1 MKRKKRKNK
10 SIYIICICLVLFFL
24 FIFSVC
30 IADVISSNKKFDVTN
45 IIVNNDYDVV
55 YDMGDSPII
64 NLSGEYISK
73 INQEIN
79 DYYSLNSNGD
89 KFDYD
94 FNVSEDTLSILLT
107 RHIIVENKEYIEYKS
122 YNIDLINMRDL
133 SYDEILNKFGV
144 TSDDL
149 SFFMKNKFLNY
160 YADLLDKGYLDGTKC
175 DFNCFL
181 VNCNFQDLDEDNVLY
196 IKKNHLYLYKFF
208 NIYTDYN
215 YNEYFSYDDFVFNV
229 K

>member
-1 MKRKKRKNK
+1 MEDIKMEHWTAEEYKNYTNK
-10 SIYIICICLVLFFL
+10 SAKKTKYRSYKT
-24 FIFSVC
+24 SV
-30 IADVISSNKKFDVTN
+30 DGHTFDSLKEAN
-45 IIVNNDYDVV
+45 YYNGLKLNDA
-55 YDMGDSPII
+55 
-64 NLSGEYISK
+64 
-73 INQEIN
+73 
-79 DYYSLNSNGD
+79 
-89 KFDYD
+89 F
-94 FNVSEDTLSILLT
+94 DTLS
-107 RHIIVENKEYIEYKS
+107 EKEYIEYKS